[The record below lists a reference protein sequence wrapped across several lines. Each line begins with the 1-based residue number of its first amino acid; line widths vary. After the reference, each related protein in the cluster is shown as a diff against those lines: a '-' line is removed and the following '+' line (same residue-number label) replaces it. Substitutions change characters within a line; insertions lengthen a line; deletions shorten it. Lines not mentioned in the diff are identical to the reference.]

1 MKKEKLY
8 ELYKNIEYILENLN
22 NPSKAYIEEELV
34 RIQNFGIVQLR
45 KQKERQKCKK

>member
-22 NPSKAYIEEELV
+22 NPSKSYIEKELV